1 MSSNPSASPQARR
14 KDAGAALST
23 ERPGPTASRS
33 GRKPKEAYEAILRLP
48 LAEFTWIYSLSA
60 WIYPTA
66 KELSVER
73 LYRSRS
79 LKNSRSGT
87 LKNSRSGI
95 LRKIEVPTRKP
106 TYSGDRRTVT
116 PSVLHEDTRPTH
128 GPTHVQNSVEGYQKT
143 QRTIKLTGKSSHEP
157 GSATR
162 QRDATYA
169 VVPQRYRDRHAP
181 QRKLVLP
188 PSQFPTRADLT
199 TTPMTEVEDF
209 YQGATVSHERGIT
222 SV

>member
-48 LAEFTWIYSLSA
+48 LAELTWIYSLSA

-95 LRKIEVPTRKP
+95 FRKIEVPTRKP

-128 GPTHVQNSVEGYQKT
+128 GPTHVQNSVEGYQEDT
-143 QRTIKLTGKSSHEP
+143 ENYQVDREIITRAWLGYAASGTRPTPSSHN
-157 GSATR
+157 ATETVTLLKENSFSHPPNS
-162 QRDATYA
+162 QRGRT
-169 VVPQRYRDRHAP
+169 
-181 QRKLVLP
+181 
-188 PSQFPTRADLT
+188 
-199 TTPMTEVEDF
+199 
-209 YQGATVSHERGIT
+209 
-222 SV
+222 